1 MTVAAD
7 SRSPAER
14 VEDDDKI
21 LFEMRQAVR
30 EALGQHKRAGNPVA
44 IWRDGRVEWIPADEI
59 PEEFATLLP
68 DPRDEPQSGPAR
80 RAPETPSLISPVLSR
95 RR

>member
-1 MTVAAD
+1 MTAAKD

-44 IWRDGRVEWIPADEI
+44 VWRDGRVELIPADQI
-59 PEEFATLLP
+59 PEEFATPLP
-68 DPRDEPQSGPAR
+68 EPM
-80 RAPETPSLISPVLSR
+80 
-95 RR
+95 

>member
-1 MTVAAD
+1 MTVSAD
-7 SRSPAER
+7 SRAPAER

-44 IWRDGRVEWIPADEI
+44 VWRDERVEWIPAVQI
-59 PEEFATLLP
+59 PEEFATTLP
-68 DPRDEPQSGPAR
+68 EQK
-80 RAPETPSLISPVLSR
+80 
-95 RR
+95 